1 MRMSVS
7 TLALYGLPYFM
18 IGWLANPVLAQVS
31 RNNGSDFGRQF
42 LQALGNNLQQQYQQ
56 NQQMNQPGQFNGG
69 GFNGVRT
76 ERQVHIGPGG
86 RKVYSYKQVPSL
98 GGSNLNGINNSKIPR
113 GGGFGDAFGPGVQ
126 YQPGYQLNGSNL
138 NGIRP
143 MGMVGGG
150 FSNAFGAGPQ
160 YQYHYQ
166 PQVQASTSAP
176 VSSGPVAGE
185 RYYVPSQYAGSAAGS
200 VITYGQYRYKVSSDG
215 TMVLYT
221 GSTSTSSSKPKS
233 GPPTPGERYKIPV
246 NYLDAPPGKRINY
259 FGYAY
264 LTNNDGTMTALDAS
278 ESFGDFFQEDN
289 TPQGP
294 VPGKRYRVP
303 DEHAGAAPGSVVTYG
318 GYRYV
323 VNDNGTMT
331 SLVE

>member
-1 MRMSVS
+1 MRFRLSAPALIAPAVL
-7 TLALYGLPYFM
+7 LAGSMGSP
-18 IGWLANPVLAQVS
+18 ALAQNGGNQGVDIANQILRAIGNGIQQS
-31 RNNGSDFGRQF
+31 SGYPRPQPLPPQGGGNLGGIKPGVHSYPSYAVPNINGSNVNG
-42 LQALGNNLQQQYQQ
+42 LGP
-56 NQQMNQPGQFNGG
+56 MNMPGG
-69 GFNGVRT
+69 GFN
-76 ERQVHIGPGG
+76 
-86 RKVYSYKQVPSL
+86 
-98 GGSNLNGINNSKIPR
+98 
-113 GGGFGDAFGPGVQ
+113 DAFGTRPQ
-126 YQPGYQLNGSNL
+126 YQPQ
-138 NGIRP
+138 
-143 MGMVGGG
+143 
-150 FSNAFGAGPQ
+150 FQPQ
-160 YQYHYQ
+160 YQQPQYQ
-166 PQVQASTSAP
+166 PQYQQPQYQQSQYQTPYQPQYQPQYQASTSAP
-176 VSSGPVAGE
+176 ASSGPVAGE
-185 RYYVPSQYAGSAAGS
+185 RYYVPSQYAGSSAGS
-200 VITYGQYRYKVSSDG
+200 VITYGQYRYKVGSDG

-278 ESFGDFFQEDN
+278 ESFTDTFQEDN
-289 TPQGP
+289 TPEGP

-331 SLVE
+331 SLAE